1 MLASF
6 ITDWVTHN
14 AGVATLT
21 LAMLTEFVWT
31 AELTIPAFTIVLA
44 NATTT
49 TIFTPAAYT
58 PVRALA
64 SLTFDFGSRV
74 ALQTCFQH
82 FAESIHLEAVSEEA
96 LGASGTLDGIVHAP
110 VLDCIHMH

>member
-1 MLASF
+1 MANLA
-6 ITDWVTHN
+6 
-14 AGVATLT
+14 

-31 AELTIPAFTIVLA
+31 AELAIPAFTIVLA
-44 NATTT
+44 NATTAT
-49 TIFTPAAYT
+49 FFTRAAYT

-64 SLTFDFGSRV
+64 SPTFDFGSRV

-82 FAESIHLEAVSEEA
+82 FTESTHLEAASEEA
-96 LGASGTLDGIVHAP
+96 LAASDSGTLNGIVHSL

>member
-1 MLASF
+1 MLASLVTSRVTN
-6 ITDWVTHN
+6 IT
-14 AGVATLT
+14 GVAN
-21 LAMLTEFVWT
+21 LALPMHAEFVWT

-82 FAESIHLEAVSEEA
+82 FTESIHLEAVSKEA
-96 LGASGTLDGIVHAP
+96 LGASGTFDGIVHAP
-110 VLDCIHMH
+110 VLGCIHMS

>member
-1 MLASF
+1 MLASLVASRVTN
-6 ITDWVTHN
+6 ITGVTDL
-14 AGVATLT
+14 ALT
-21 LAMLTEFVWT
+21 MLTEFVWT
-31 AELTIPAFTIVLA
+31 AELAIPAFTIVLA

-49 TIFTPAAYT
+49 TFFTPAAYT

-64 SLTFDFGSRV
+64 SLTFDFGTRV

-82 FAESIHLEAVSEEA
+82 FTESIHLEAVSEEA